1 MHLSVVSSLDSQC
14 REAATAKLGLTHRDS
29 AVVLHDL
36 LDGSIVLRRVFRNG
50 ELVEQAQTALEH
62 GCLSCTVRLDV
73 VPTAERLAASGH
85 DHIVLGLPPGVSV
98 EMAVAELKSG
108 LERPAVI
115 DNAVLAVDPSG
126 LEDHIWDKHTLF
138 ESGFT
143 AVPEDHRTSGEF
155 VIGELG
161 HADTVMVH
169 AGLGAELTGLRPDSS
184 EAWAQG
190 VELLG
195 QLAPHAAISAP
206 DDDFRPGCY
215 DGAEALA
222 RVRRGS
228 VRVPLQEESGSFRT
242 VVHKVERPLH
252 SGRFREALPRLAEGC
267 HWMRGRLWIAS
278 AARIRIAVQGI
289 GPLVWL
295 ESTGEWLADSG
306 ADAVRGGDDPQDGK
320 GLHDVDAAL
329 DWHPR
334 FGDRGTVL
342 AVTGRGDD
350 VDAAEIRALLDGC
363 ALSEAEMR
371 RGFAGLDFTG
381 LGDPFELES
390 TL

>member
-14 REAATAKLGLTHRDS
+14 REAAAARLGRTHQDS
-29 AVVLHDL
+29 VVVLHDL
-36 LDGSIVLRRVFRNG
+36 LDGSIVLRRIFRNG
-50 ELVEQAQTALEH
+50 QLVEQAHTALEH

-73 VPTAERLAASGH
+73 VPTAERLASSGH

-98 EMAVAELKSG
+98 DMAVAQLKRG
-108 LERPAVI
+108 LGRTAVI
-115 DNAVLAVDPSG
+115 DNAVLAIDPSG
-126 LEDHIWDKHTLF
+126 LEDQIWDKHTLY

-143 AVPEDHRTSGEF
+143 AMPEDDRTSGEF
-155 VIGELG
+155 LIGELG

-169 AGLGAELTGLRPDSS
+169 AGLGAELTGSRPDSS
-184 EAWAQG
+184 DTWAQG
-190 VELLG
+190 LELLP
-195 QLAPHAAISAP
+195 QLAPHAAVSAS

-228 VRVPLQEESGSFRT
+228 VRVPLEEASGRFRT
-242 VVHKVERPLH
+242 VLHKVERPLH
-252 SGRFREALPRLAEGC
+252 PGRFQEALPKLAEGC

-278 AARIRIAVQGI
+278 AAKVRIAVQGI
-289 GPLVWL
+289 GPRVWL
-295 ESTGEWLADSG
+295 ESTGEWLADAGTG
-306 ADAVRGGDDPQDGK
+306 AVLSGK
-320 GLHDVDAAL
+320 GPQHGKVLADVDAVL

-342 AVTGRGDD
+342 AVTGREEDL
-350 VDAAEIRALLDGC
+350 DAAEIRALLDGC

-371 RGFAGLDFTG
+371 LGFAGLE
-381 LGDPFELES
+381 DPFELES

>member
-14 REAATAKLGLTHRDS
+14 REAAVARLGRTHRDS
-29 AVVLHDL
+29 VVVLHDL
-36 LDGSIVLRRVFRNG
+36 LDGSIVLRRIFRDG
-50 ELVEQAQTALEH
+50 QLVEQAQTALEH

-73 VPTAERLAASGH
+73 VPTAERLGSSGH
-85 DHIVLGLPPGVSV
+85 DHVVLGLPPGVSV
-98 EMAVAELKSG
+98 DMAVAELKRG
-108 LERPAVI
+108 LGRAAVI
-115 DNAVLAVDPSG
+115 DNAVLAIDPSG
-126 LEDHIWDKHTLF
+126 LEDHIWDKHTLY

-143 AVPEDHRTSGEF
+143 AMPEDDRTSGEF
-155 VIGELG
+155 LIGELG

-190 VELLG
+190 LELLG
-195 QLAPHAAISAP
+195 QLAPHAAVSAG

-228 VRVPLQEESGSFRT
+228 VRVPLRQGAGRFRT
-242 VVHKVERPLH
+242 VLHKVERPLH
-252 SGRFREALPRLAEGC
+252 PARFQEALPRLSEGS

-278 AARIRIAVQGI
+278 AAKVRIAVQGI
-289 GPLVWL
+289 GPRVWL
-295 ESTGEWLADSG
+295 ESTGEWLADAG
-306 ADAVRGGDDPQDGK
+306 NGPVPTGGGLPLGS
-320 GLHDVDAAL
+320 GLHDVDAVL

-342 AVTGRGDD
+342 AVTGREEDL
-350 VDAAEIRALLDGC
+350 DAAEIRALLDGC

-371 RGFAGLDFTG
+371 LGFAGLE
-381 LGDPFELES
+381 DPFELES

>member
-14 REAATAKLGLTHRDS
+14 REAAAARLGRTHRDS
-29 AVVLHDL
+29 VVVLHDL
-36 LDGSIVLRRVFRNG
+36 LDGSIVLRRIFRNG
-50 ELVEQAQTALEH
+50 QLVEQAQTALEH

-98 EMAVAELKSG
+98 EMAVAELKRG

-115 DNAVLAVDPSG
+115 DNAVLAIDPSG
-126 LEDHIWDKHTLF
+126 LEDHIWDKHTLY

-143 AVPEDHRTSGEF
+143 AMPEDERTSGEF
-155 VIGELG
+155 LIGELG

-184 EAWAQG
+184 EAWTLG

-195 QLAPHAAISAP
+195 QLAPHAAISAG

-228 VRVPLQEESGSFRT
+228 VRVPLEEESGNFRT
-242 VVHKVERPLH
+242 VLHKVERPLH
-252 SGRFREALPRLAEGC
+252 PRRFQEALPKLAGGC

-278 AARIRIAVQGI
+278 AAKVRIAVQGI
-289 GPLVWL
+289 GPRVWL
-295 ESTGEWLADSG
+295 ESTGEWLADAGIGPVPSG
-306 ADAVRGGDDPQDGK
+306 KGLKRGN

-350 VDAAEIRALLDGC
+350 VDTAEIRSLLDAC

-371 RGFAGLDFTG
+371 LGFAGLE
-381 LGDPFELES
+381 DPFELES

>member
-14 REAATAKLGLTHRDS
+14 REAATAKLGRTHRDS

-155 VIGELG
+155 LIGELG

-228 VRVPLQEESGSFRT
+228 VRVPLEEESGSFRT
-242 VVHKVERPLH
+242 VLHKVERPLH
-252 SGRFREALPRLAEGC
+252 PGRFREALPRLAEGC

>member
-1 MHLSVVSSLDSQC
+1 M
-14 REAATAKLGLTHRDS
+14 
-29 AVVLHDL
+29 VVLHDL
-36 LDGSIVLRRVFRNG
+36 LDGSIVLRRIFRDG
-50 ELVEQAQTALEH
+50 QLVEQAQTALEH

-73 VPTAERLAASGH
+73 VPTAERLESSGH
-85 DHIVLGLPPGVSV
+85 DHVVLGLPPGVSV
-98 EMAVAELKSG
+98 EMAVAELKRG
-108 LERPAVI
+108 LRRAAVI
-115 DNAVLAVDPSG
+115 DNAVLAIDPSG
-126 LEDHIWDKHTLF
+126 LEDHIWDKHTLY

-143 AVPEDHRTSGEF
+143 AMPEDDRTSGEF
-155 VIGELG
+155 LIGELG

-169 AGLGAELTGLRPDSS
+169 AGLEAELTGLRPDSS

-190 VELLG
+190 LELLG
-195 QLAPHAAISAP
+195 QLAPHAAVSAS

-228 VRVPLQEESGSFRT
+228 VRVPLEQGSGRFRT
-242 VVHKVERPLH
+242 VLHKVERPLH
-252 SGRFREALPRLAEGC
+252 PARFQQALPRLAEGS

-278 AARIRIAVQGI
+278 AARVRIAVQGI
-289 GPLVWL
+289 GPRVWL
-295 ESTGEWLADSG
+295 ESTGEWLADAG
-306 ADAVRGGDDPQDGK
+306 AGPVPGGEGPQHGK
-320 GLHDVDAAL
+320 AHPDVDAVL

-342 AVTGRGDD
+342 AVTGREEDL
-350 VDAAEIRALLDGC
+350 DAAEIRALLDGC

-371 RGFAGLDFTG
+371 LGFAGLE
-381 LGDPFELES
+381 DPFELES